1 MKQTKQYNQ
10 KAFALGFLKAAA
22 NKHVTLGDFKE
33 FVKLAVHRNDT
44 LTYEDISSIRQ
55 QLAAEGEKAPYY
67 DPEGLAMKA
76 YRGKLLDARDESAGE
91 LSPHLSGAMA
101 GLRSGALGAT
111 LAGLTGAGAGHLIH
125 EGSVLNL
132 PRKFTSALPT
142 ALGTTGAVAGGILA
156 AMPAAKRRYEASK
169 ALKKLEDPNNIKVV
183 ERLNNRENNLIQQNQ
198 EYAQ

>member
-1 MKQTKQYNQ
+1 MKQTNQQ

-22 NKHVTLGDFKE
+22 SKKVTLEDFRT

-44 LTYEDISSIRQ
+44 LTYEDIASIRQ
-55 QLAAEGEKAPYY
+55 QLASEGEEAPYY
-67 DPEGLAMKA
+67 DPEGLAMRA
-76 YRGKLLDARDESAGE
+76 YKGKLLAARDEAANE
-91 LSPHLSGAMA
+91 LSPHLSGALA
-101 GLRSGALGAT
+101 GLRSGALGAS
-111 LAGLTGAGAGHLIH
+111 LAGLAGAGAGHLIH

-132 PRKFTSALPT
+132 PKKFTSALPT
-142 ALGTTGAVAGGILA
+142 ALGTTGAAAGGILA

-183 ERLNNRENNLIQQNQ
+183 ERLNNRENALIQQAH